1 MSQGIPQSP
10 VTVPPPRP
18 VTPAVH
24 RRAWAEPRV
33 RIWLLAAAAILAL
46 AIYWTIAQVSSWYT
60 GNRLIREGV
69 RTEAAVYV
77 PQDFNAGNRIPNRR
91 IAIRQPVVIEWTH
104 GEQSHHANAVL
115 DHEMISGETVPIYID
130 PADPADFTT
139 RTSASS
145 LTGQLFGLAILL
157 PAGLI
162 AGAIAWIQQRRVLSL
177 YQAGEIHPAI
187 VVETRS
193 NALTPE
199 SRQVRCTLLDS
210 PDKRII
216 TVALPRRYGNPGR
229 GDTIPVITAPGGS
242 DGGLAAAAYQG

>member
-1 MSQGIPQSP
+1 MSQATPQSP
-10 VTVPPPRP
+10 VAAHPPRP
-18 VTPAVH
+18 LTSATH

-33 RIWLLAAAAILAL
+33 RIWLLTAAAILAI
-46 AIYWTIAQVSSWYT
+46 AIYWTITQVGSWYT
-60 GNRLIREGV
+60 QNRLIREGV

-91 IAIRQPVVIEWTH
+91 IAVRQPVVIEWTH
-104 GEQSHHANAVL
+104 NEQSHHADAVL
-115 DHEMISGETVPIYID
+115 DHEILSGEAVPIYID
-130 PADPADFTT
+130 PANPSDFTT
-139 RTSASS
+139 RTTVSS

-162 AGAIAWIQQRRVLSL
+162 AGAIAWIQQRRVLNL
-177 YQAGEIHPAI
+177 YEAGEIHPAI

-199 SRQVRCTLLDS
+199 SRQIRCTLRDL

-216 TVALPRRYGNPGR
+216 TVTLPRRYGNPGR
-229 GDTIPVITAPGGS
+229 GDTIQVITAPGGS
-242 DGGLAAAAYQG
+242 GGGLAAEAYQG